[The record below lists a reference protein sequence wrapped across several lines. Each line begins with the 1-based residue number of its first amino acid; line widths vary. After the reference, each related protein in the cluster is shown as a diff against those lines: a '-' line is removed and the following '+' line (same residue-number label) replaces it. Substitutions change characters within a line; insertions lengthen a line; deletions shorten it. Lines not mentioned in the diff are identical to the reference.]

1 MKRLWRMGTVTA
13 LLLAFGCGGDGTPA
27 GPAAAPEEAAPEAME
42 GGRETPAATDPPSGH
57 VIDIGDVEMAIF
69 VQAAPN
75 LGMPNVDV
83 KNYETIDNLI
93 RLSKVTVSP
102 PYPDT
107 LPVKYTVEAKP
118 GLLQS
123 AVVVLHLAVLRQ
135 EGDSGEPAVMKRF
148 SAVVA
153 GSDAPAGEKD
163 WPMTFTVDAFEGLPE
178 PPDTLLLT
186 VSGELLLMPPDT
198 EPDTMDPEAADQT
211 AINTSKAV
219 RANPVRIDLE
229 TVDAGAQ

>member
-1 MKRLWRMGTVTA
+1 MKRLSRMGTVTA
-13 LLLAFGCGGDGTPA
+13 LFLAVGCGGDGTPA

-42 GGRETPAATDPPSGH
+42 GGRETPAATEPASGH

-69 VQAAPN
+69 VQAAPK

-107 LPVKYTVEAKP
+107 LPVKYTLEAKP
-118 GLLQS
+118 GLLES
-123 AVVVLHLAVLRQ
+123 AVIVLHLAVLRQ
-135 EGDSGEPAVMKRF
+135 EDDSGEPAVMKRF
-148 SAVVA
+148 SAVVP
-153 GSDAPAGEKD
+153 GRDAPASQKD
-163 WPMTFTVDAFEGLPE
+163 WPMTFTVDAMEGLPE

-198 EPDTMDPEAADQT
+198 EPDTIDPKAADQT
-211 AINTSKAV
+211 AIDASKAL
-219 RANPVRIDLE
+219 RANPVRIDFAPVE
-229 TVDAGAQ
+229 AGAE